1 MDSCSFRKIG
11 ALSLVALGVVF
22 LSLRCSASG
31 SLLQPEQLVER
42 GAVTPGTD
50 LEALRRG
57 RALAVTECT
66 GCHRLYWPN
75 EYSPKEWPGIV
86 RKMGARSSLSD
97 SQTRDLESYYV
108 SASQAAQGSHGEKSD
123 AKKQST
129 R

>member
-1 MDSCSFRKIG
+1 MERVSLRNIG
-11 ALSLVALGVVF
+11 AVSLVVLGVAF
-22 LSLRCSASG
+22 LSLRCSTSN

-42 GAVTPGTD
+42 GVVAPGTD
-50 LEALRRG
+50 LEGLRRG

-97 SQTRDLESYYV
+97 SQIRDLESYYV
-108 SASQAAQGSHGEKSD
+108 SASQAAQGAREEKLTIE
-123 AKKQST
+123 KK
-129 R
+129 

>member
-1 MDSCSFRKIG
+1 MSRIAFLKIG
-11 ALSLVALGVVF
+11 VWSVVALGAVF
-22 LSLRCSASG
+22 PSLGCSTPN
-31 SLLQPEQLVER
+31 SLLQPEQLIER
-42 GAVTPGTD
+42 GVVAPGTD

-75 EYSPKEWPGIV
+75 EYLPKEWPGIV
-86 RKMGARSSLSD
+86 RKMSARSSLSD